1 MAISIRDAVSKPV
14 EPGATASTPLA
25 QTWLYQGQSD
35 SKDAVIEM
43 GEALAAHF
51 PTLRVHEAAMK
62 GGGVKPDSGERNV
75 PLALAGRISKV
86 NAVFTFYNT
95 KRSEVKL
102 VCTNAALP
110 EDLAGEAWA
119 QL

>member
-1 MAISIRDAVSKPV
+1 MAISIREAVTKPAGS
-14 EPGATASTPLA
+14 GANTSAPLA
-25 QTWLYQGQSD
+25 QTWLYQGQAASQ
-35 SKDAVIEM
+35 DAVIEM
-43 GEALAAHF
+43 GEALAEHF

-75 PLALAGRISKV
+75 PLALAGRIEKV

-102 VCTNAALP
+102 VCTNVALP
-110 EDLAGEAWA
+110 EDLAGNAWV